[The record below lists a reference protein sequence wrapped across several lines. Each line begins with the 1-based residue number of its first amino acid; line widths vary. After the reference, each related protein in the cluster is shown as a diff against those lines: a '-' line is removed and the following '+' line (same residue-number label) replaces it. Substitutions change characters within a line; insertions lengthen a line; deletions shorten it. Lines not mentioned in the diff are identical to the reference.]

1 MIDITNGHSM
11 TYNLLGN
18 NYQVNVV
25 KNEYRN
31 GGTAI
36 QLVDAEDGMPFA
48 TATIW
53 IEGLAKDEV
62 AIKDYSENA
71 GMLAFLLENG
81 IVENPSRIVDN
92 GFVNIPVCKLK

>member
-11 TYNLLGN
+11 TYNLLGK
-18 NYQVNVV
+18 NYQVYLV
-25 KNEYRN
+25 KKEYSN

-48 TATIW
+48 KATIW
-53 IEGLAKDEV
+53 IEGLANDEV
-62 AIKDYSENA
+62 AIKNYSENA
-71 GMLAFLLENG
+71 GMLTFLLENG
-81 IVENPSRIVDN
+81 IVENPNRTINN